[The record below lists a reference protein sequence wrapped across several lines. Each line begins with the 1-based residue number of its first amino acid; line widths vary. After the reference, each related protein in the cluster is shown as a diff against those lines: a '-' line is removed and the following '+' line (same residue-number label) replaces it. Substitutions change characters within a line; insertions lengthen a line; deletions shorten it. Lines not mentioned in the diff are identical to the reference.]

1 MRSLEE
7 ALSEVQREV
16 QVRKRCYPRWVSEG
30 KLTRIDA
37 ADRLERLEAASEYL
51 GRSQALAEAT
61 GRPPKPDADDAPF

>member
-16 QVRKRCYPRWVSEG
+16 QVRERCYPRWVKEG

-37 ADRLERLEAASEYL
+37 ADRLERLRAACEYL
-51 GRSQALAEAT
+51 GRSQALAESPGIGGQPQET
-61 GRPPKPDADDAPF
+61 DAPF

>member
-16 QVRKRCYPRWVSEG
+16 QVRKRCFPRWVSEG

-37 ADRLERLEAASEYL
+37 ADRLERLEAAAEYL
-51 GRSQALAEAT
+51 GRSQALADVTA
-61 GRPPKPDADDAPF
+61 PKPQAKDDDVPF